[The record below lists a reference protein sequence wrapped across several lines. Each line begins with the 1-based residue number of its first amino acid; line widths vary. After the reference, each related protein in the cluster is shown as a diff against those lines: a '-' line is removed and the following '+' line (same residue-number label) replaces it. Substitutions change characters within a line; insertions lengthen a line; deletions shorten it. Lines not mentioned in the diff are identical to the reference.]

1 MKYKILFSLRA
12 EKEFDEVLEYYIDN
26 SFQSGENF
34 SRRFIKAI
42 NKLDTN
48 SDQRL
53 RYKEVRSIKLEKYPF
68 TLFYKFN
75 KEKGLIKILSCF
87 HDKRNPTNRLMF

>member
-12 EKEFDEVLEYYIDN
+12 EKEFNEAHEYYIDS
-26 SFQSGENF
+26 SFQAGENF
-34 SRRFIKAI
+34 SRRFIEAI

-48 SDQRL
+48 PYQRL

-75 KEKGLIKILSCF
+75 EEKGLIKILSCF
-87 HDKRNPTNRLMF
+87 HDKRNPTNRPIF